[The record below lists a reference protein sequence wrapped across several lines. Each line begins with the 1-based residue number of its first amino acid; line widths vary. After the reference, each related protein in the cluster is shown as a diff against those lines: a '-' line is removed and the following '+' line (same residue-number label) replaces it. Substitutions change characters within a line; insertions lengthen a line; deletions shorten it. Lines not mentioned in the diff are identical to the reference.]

1 MSTNA
6 KKRPPQKQQL
16 KDSEYALTPR
26 QLKKLIGAAPNLR
39 DRTLIKLL
47 AVTGLRRFEVRNLD
61 LRDVD
66 FSNRILHI
74 VGKGDKERDI
84 PCPEEVLTDIRYR
97 VGRRKTGAVFQSNR
111 GGPFVLHHINR
122 ILAKVGTLADVENPN
137 PKYAVINPHLLRHT
151 FARLW
156 KDKGHS
162 TESLSKILGHTSV
175 KTTLDEYGTE
185 DLKRVQANYDE
196 AMADLF

>member
-1 MSTNA
+1 MAA
-6 KKRPPQKQQL
+6 KGPQRILQKQQL
-16 KDSEYALTPR
+16 KDSEYTLTPR
-26 QLKKLIGAAPNLR
+26 ELKKLIGAAPNLR
-39 DRTLIKLL
+39 DQTLIKLL
-47 AVTGLRRFEVRNLD
+47 AVTGMRRFEVRDLD
-61 LRDVD
+61 LRDID
-66 FSNRILHI
+66 FPNRILHL

-84 PCPEEVLTDIRYR
+84 PCPGEVLTDIRYL
-97 VGRRKTGAVFQSNR
+97 VGHRKTGAVFQSNR

-122 ILAKVGTLADVENPN
+122 ILAKTGELAGIKNPN

-162 TESLSKILGHTSV
+162 IESLSKILGHTSV

-185 DLKRVQANYDE
+185 DLKRVQANYDA
-196 AMADLF
+196 AMAELF

>member
-26 QLKKLIGAAPNLR
+26 QLKKLIRAAPNLR

-47 AVTGLRRFEVRNLD
+47 AVTGMRRFEVRNLD

-66 FSNRILHI
+66 FKNRILHI

-97 VGRRKTGAVFQSNR
+97 VGRRKTGAVFQSHR
-111 GGPFVLHHINR
+111 GGPFVAPSH
-122 ILAKVGTLADVENPN
+122 
-137 PKYAVINPHLLRHT
+137 
-151 FARLW
+151 
-156 KDKGHS
+156 
-162 TESLSKILGHTSV
+162 
-175 KTTLDEYGTE
+175 
-185 DLKRVQANYDE
+185 Q
-196 AMADLF
+196 